1 VDPQRIP
8 NLSEALVTALAVQ
21 FPDQAADLSW
31 PEKEVWFKA
40 GQASVVRWLTAR
52 LQEQNENGLELEV
65 P

>member
-1 VDPQRIP
+1 MDLKRIP

-40 GQASVVRWLTAR
+40 GQASVVRWLAAR

>member
-1 VDPQRIP
+1 VDQQRLP

-21 FPDQAADLSW
+21 FPDQSADLSW
-31 PEKEVWFKA
+31 PEKEIWFKA
-40 GQASVVRWLTAR
+40 GQVSVVRWLTSR

>member
-1 VDPQRIP
+1 MDYQRIP

-21 FPDQAADLSW
+21 FPDQAADLAW

-40 GQASVVRWLTAR
+40 GQASVVRWLAAR

>member
-1 VDPQRIP
+1 MDPQRIP

-40 GQASVVRWLTAR
+40 GQASVVRWLAAR

>member
-1 VDPQRIP
+1 MDLQRIP

-21 FPDQAADLSW
+21 FPNQAADLSW

-40 GQASVVRWLTAR
+40 GQASVVRWLAAR

>member
-1 VDPQRIP
+1 MDPQRIP

-40 GQASVVRWLTAR
+40 GQASVVRWLAAR
-52 LQEQNENGLELEV
+52 LVEQNENGLELEV

>member
-1 VDPQRIP
+1 MDLQRIP

>member
-1 VDPQRIP
+1 VDPKRIP

-40 GQASVVRWLTAR
+40 GQASVVRWLAAR

>member
-1 VDPQRIP
+1 MDPKRIP

-40 GQASVVRWLTAR
+40 GQASVVRWLAAR

>member
-1 VDPQRIP
+1 VDLQRIP

>member
-31 PEKEVWFKA
+31 PEREVWFKS
-40 GQASVVRWLTAR
+40 GQASVVRWLAAR
-52 LQEQNENGLELEV
+52 LVEQNENGLELEV

>member
-8 NLSEALVTALAVQ
+8 SLSEALVAALAVQ

-40 GQASVVRWLTAR
+40 GQASVVRWLAAR

>member
-40 GQASVVRWLTAR
+40 GQASVVRWLAAR

>member
-1 VDPQRIP
+1 MDPQRIP